1 LRQYPSHVK
10 TKEKLINHIVL
21 LMIVC
26 VSPACCDT
34 LNGLLGSSRF
44 LNILLYS
51 YSWVHMLLFANLAFS
66 RVFHNILL
74 RSGATTL
81 QCAVAQY
88 INPAPI
94 LDRMSTILLIQKE
107 LFCAFL
113 ES

>member
-1 LRQYPSHVK
+1 
-10 TKEKLINHIVL
+10 
-21 LMIVC
+21 
-26 VSPACCDT
+26 
-34 LNGLLGSSRF
+34 